1 MIFQVLFVSMICY
14 YFDHF
19 RHMCLLPLRY
29 RDGILMFRYCTSL
42 AFLGA
47 ARSRSIHRLATS
59 MSGFLSVRF
68 YCSRT
73 EVYLLSY
80 LCTHHTLTLELEPLS
95 SSILDD
101 HPRSFTSR
109 LTLGNRWRW

>member
-14 YFDHF
+14 YFNHF
-19 RHMCLLPLRY
+19 RHMRLLPLRY
-29 RDGILMFRYCTSL
+29 GILMFRYCTSL

-47 ARSRSIHRLATS
+47 ARSRSIHRLTTS
-59 MSGFLSVRF
+59 LSGFLSVRF

-73 EVYLLSY
+73 EVCLLSY

-95 SSILDD
+95 SSIL
-101 HPRSFTSR
+101 
-109 LTLGNRWRW
+109 G